1 MAQTE
6 PRLHPV
12 SALPDPPGRVD
23 GGRRP
28 SRTVLVLGVSLAI
41 AIFLLLWTRAEMG
54 GRIGALEDESAAL
67 GQQVSEARSAIAA
80 RDRTITAQG
89 ERLESVRESVRDV
102 LELLDAPVA
111 AALPAD

>member
-6 PRLHPV
+6 PRLRPV
-12 SALPDPPGRVD
+12 SALPEAPDRAD

-54 GRIGALEDESAAL
+54 GRIGALEDETAAL
-67 GQQVSEARSAIAA
+67 EQQVSEARSAIAA
-80 RDRTITAQG
+80 RNRTIAAQG
-89 ERLESVRESVRDV
+89 ERLESVRESVRGV
-102 LELLDAPVA
+102 LELLDTPVA
-111 AALPAD
+111 AAIPAD